1 MMLVFA
7 ARYQASKQFGAWTYC
22 HPYDFDHDEPFK
34 RREEDS
40 WFFSRLLFFRRDIML
55 KRILKVTTPG
65 SKSLGNL
72 VLNSELVRELA
83 TWPTKNSS
91 Q

>member
-1 MMLVFA
+1 
-7 ARYQASKQFGAWTYC
+7 
-22 HPYDFDHDEPFK
+22 
-34 RREEDS
+34 
-40 WFFSRLLFFRRDIML
+40 ML